1 MKNTTCLLL
10 ALLINVSLFSQTEF
24 GSKSAWYMGAEMN
37 SMIPKNNYYEYRYSL
52 YGYASDLDYLYQY
65 WPKARCGGEFNLG
78 RYFKIIHKPGKFS
91 FGIQTG
97 LKRTYQNLRYKQTV
111 TDMLQNQIV
120 SIGYDKLRLHYS
132 SAYLGLTGSLHL
144 KNSFSPFVSLN
155 LSNNLYYSRLSN
167 SSMLKEKFA
176 SVQIGLIKTKNKF
189 SFAPYLSFSKMLW
202 DMHGRFYTDNTE
214 AYEINLYDKR
224 NYLFPSIGMNVYY
237 HHSTN
242 KKSTKQ

>member
-24 GSKSAWYMGAEMN
+24 GSKSAWNLGAGMN
-37 SMIPKNNYYEYRYSL
+37 CMIPKKNYFEYRDGV
-52 YGYASDLDYLYQY
+52 YGYCGNSDNLYQY
-65 WPKARCGGEFNLG
+65 WPRATCGGEFSLG

-111 TDMLQNQIV
+111 TDMLQNQIMRT
-120 SIGYDKLRLHYS
+120 GYDKWRLHYS

-176 SVQIGLIKTKNKF
+176 SVQIGLIKTKNKVINNNQGYQ
-189 SFAPYLSFSKMLW
+189 SFKSK
-202 DMHGRFYTDNTE
+202 DGRFS
-214 AYEINLYDKR
+214 
-224 NYLFPSIGMNVYY
+224 SIL
-237 HHSTN
+237 
-242 KKSTKQ
+242 